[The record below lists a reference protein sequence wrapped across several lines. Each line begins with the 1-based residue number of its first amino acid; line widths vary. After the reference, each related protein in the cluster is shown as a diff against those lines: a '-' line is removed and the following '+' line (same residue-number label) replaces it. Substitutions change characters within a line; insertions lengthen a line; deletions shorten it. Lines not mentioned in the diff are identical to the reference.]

1 MKTGRLRPLRLLRVI
16 SSLIAL
22 LPALAQA
29 AEKAPLA
36 RLYLAYAYEW
46 NHYRCSENVPGD
58 MVRLIR
64 SHTPLTTAMSLQ
76 RLDLGV
82 TNLSSTVLRET
93 RLTIDL
99 PPSVVASPHAQARW
113 VADPAM
119 KGRWSALVGDLG
131 AGLMRLASPTGP
143 LLLEV
148 KGAIA
153 VPVRYTM
160 STTNHGALAD
170 MFSVQRTRPRGV
182 DAGC

>member
-1 MKTGRLRPLRLLRVI
+1 MIPALVLALL
-16 SSLIAL
+16 L
-22 LPALAQA
+22 LPALVQA
-29 AEKAPLA
+29 AQKAPLA

-58 MVRLIR
+58 MVRLVYAP
-64 SHTPLTTAMSLQ
+64 TPLTTAMSLQ

-82 TNLSSTVLRET
+82 TNLSPAVFRET

-99 PPSVVASPHAQARW
+99 PPSVVASPHAQATW
-113 VADPAM
+113 VPDPAM

-148 KGAIA
+148 TSTVA
-153 VPVRYTM
+153 VSVRYTL
-160 STTNHGALAD
+160 STTNQGALAGS
-170 MFSVQRTRPRGV
+170 FAVQRTRPRGV
-182 DAGC
+182 DEGC